1 MCDDIRRPLQDCTKV
16 RGSIHES
23 NRRYTKNLQGYISVH
38 IYIIIFIYLYIYYI
52 HMQHLHYVTNSISR
66 IAQGLGP
73 S

>member
-38 IYIIIFIYLYIYYI
+38 IYIIIFIYLYIYIYI
-52 HMQHLHYVTNSISR
+52 IYICNTYITSL
-66 IAQGLGP
+66 IAFQELRKD
-73 S
+73 